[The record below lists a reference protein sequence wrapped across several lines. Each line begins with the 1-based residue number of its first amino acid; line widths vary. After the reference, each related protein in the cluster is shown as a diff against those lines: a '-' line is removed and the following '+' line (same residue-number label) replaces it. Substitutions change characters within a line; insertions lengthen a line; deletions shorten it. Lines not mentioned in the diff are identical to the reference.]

1 MVFGNLGKM
10 GEMMKQARQIQAE
23 LKKMRFEEQTG
34 GSRVLVN
41 GEMEILELKIEPGS
55 DGGKIKDIINRA
67 MQKAKMESAK
77 LLQKMTGGLSL
88 PGM

>member
-10 GEMMKQARQIQAE
+10 GEMIKQARQIQAE
-23 LKKMRFEEQTG
+23 LKKMRFEEQAG
-34 GSRVLVN
+34 GSRVLIN
-41 GEMEILELKIEPGS
+41 GEMEILELQIEPSG
-55 DGGKIKDIINRA
+55 DAGKLKEIINRA
-67 MQKAKMESAK
+67 MQRAKMESAK